1 MTIYYCDEL
10 VDDTGEYK
18 LMSNE
23 SAHVLCLDISEA
35 VSEYEFQTKYL
46 DSFEVNIDCILPTVF
61 EMLSIKNEFIQRHD
75 SYVSGLILHALD
87 SGPPSYYEAMC
98 ELSNE
103 PCTPFIDEQGDPSS
117 TLMAIEL
124 FANALSSLGLF
135 IYDKIK
141 DICYT
146 NKYLAFN
153 IYSYENGFITLVI
166 NHVPVY
172 RTKHA
177 AKVMELSINRVL
189 SKYGKTLKFE

>member
-1 MTIYYCDEL
+1 MTIYYCGEL

-18 LMSNE
+18 LMSDE
-23 SAHVLCLDISEA
+23 SAHVLSLDISKA
-35 VSEYEFQTKYL
+35 VSEYEFQTQYL
-46 DSFEVNIDCILPTVF
+46 DSFEVNIDYILPIVF

-75 SYVSGLILHALD
+75 RYVSGLILHALD
-87 SGPPSYYEAMC
+87 LSPPSYYEEMC
-98 ELSNE
+98 KLSNE
-103 PCTPFIDEQGDPSS
+103 PYVPFIDEQGDSS
-117 TLMAIEL
+117 SILMAIEL

-141 DICYT
+141 DVCYT

-153 IYSYENGFITLVI
+153 LYSYENGFITLVI

-177 AKVMELSINRVL
+177 AKIMELSINSVL